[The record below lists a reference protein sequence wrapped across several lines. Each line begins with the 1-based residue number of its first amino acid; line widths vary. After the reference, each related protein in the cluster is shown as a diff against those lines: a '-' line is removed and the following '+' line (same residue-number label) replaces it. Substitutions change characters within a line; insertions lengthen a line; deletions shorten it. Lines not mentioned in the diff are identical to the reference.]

1 MNEIAAGNGDAF
13 AVPSRVSRSDARPSV
28 WKKAWNEI
36 RGNAV
41 SLVALCVIVVF
52 VLTGI
57 VSVFWTPH
65 DPLAINLV
73 DGKLLP
79 PAFMEGGNPS
89 YLLGTDV
96 SGRDLLSRIMAGSRL
111 SLVLGFVP
119 VCISLIIGVPFGL
132 LAGYLGGRVDEFVM
146 RVNDV
151 LLAFPSIL
159 LALIV
164 VAVLGQGVF
173 NVMIAVGLAH
183 APSFARVVRGA
194 VLSQVRQDY
203 VSAATSLGARRPRIV
218 FRHILPN
225 IVNALI
231 VIFTIDFAS
240 ALLESAGLSFLGLGV
255 KPPTAEWGSMLADG
269 KDYFLDGWW
278 MIVAPGL
285 CIFAVVISLNILGD
299 SLRDALDP
307 RASRRS

>member
-1 MNEIAAGNGDAF
+1 MTARLSAGPRPETHAA
-13 AVPSRVSRSDARPSV
+13 ARPSV
-28 WKKAWNEI
+28 WRKAWREVRANPVSLFAFFI
-36 RGNAV
+36 VIFFVGVALV
-41 SLVALCVIVVF
+41 SLV
-52 VLTGI
+52 
-57 VSVFWTPH
+57 WTPH

-79 PAFMEGGNPS
+79 PAFLEGGVPAHW
-89 YLLGTDV
+89 LGTDA
-96 SGRDLLSRIMAGSRL
+96 SGRDLLSRLMTGAQL
-111 SLVLGFVP
+111 SLIIGFVP
-119 VCISLIIGVPFGL
+119 VCLSLILGVPFGL
-132 LAGYLGGRVDEFVM
+132 IAGYMGGRVDEFIM

-173 NVMIAVGLAH
+173 NLMIAVGVAH

-218 FRHILPN
+218 LRHIFPN
-225 IVNALI
+225 IFNSLI

-240 ALLESAGLSFLGLGV
+240 ALLEAAGLSFLGLGV

-269 KDYFLDGWW
+269 KDFFLDGWW

>member
-1 MNEIAAGNGDAF
+1 MTARLSAGPRPETHAA
-13 AVPSRVSRSDARPSV
+13 ARPSV
-28 WKKAWNEI
+28 WRKAWREVRANP
-36 RGNAV
+36 V
-41 SLVALCVIVVF
+41 SLAAFFIVIFFVGVALVSF
-52 VLTGI
+52 V
-57 VSVFWTPH
+57 WTPH

-79 PAFMEGGNPS
+79 PAFLEGGVPAHW
-89 YLLGTDV
+89 LGTDA
-96 SGRDLLSRIMAGSRL
+96 SGRDLLSRLMTGAQL
-111 SLVLGFVP
+111 SLIIGFVP
-119 VCISLIIGVPFGL
+119 VCLSLILGVPFGL
-132 LAGYLGGRVDEFVM
+132 IAGYMGGRVDEFIM

-173 NVMIAVGLAH
+173 NLMIAVGVAH

-218 FRHILPN
+218 LRHIFPN
-225 IVNALI
+225 IFNSLI

-240 ALLESAGLSFLGLGV
+240 ALLEAAGLSFLGLGV

-269 KDYFLDGWW
+269 KDFFLDGWW